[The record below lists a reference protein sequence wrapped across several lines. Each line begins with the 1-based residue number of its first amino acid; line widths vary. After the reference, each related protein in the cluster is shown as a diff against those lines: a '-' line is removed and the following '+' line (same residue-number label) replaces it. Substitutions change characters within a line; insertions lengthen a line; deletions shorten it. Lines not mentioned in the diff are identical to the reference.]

1 MTAMNDTEFD
11 RALVAS
17 AFTLAAERGWSETS
31 VTAAAR
37 AADLPLD
44 RARARFMGRAGILA
58 RFGQIADQAALA
70 HAANEGDNRDRLFD
84 LMMRRIDV
92 LQAHRAGVLALRD
105 YLPLRPALTLML
117 GAATAGSMA
126 WLLEAAGIP
135 AGGVRGNL
143 RVQGLT
149 AAWLYVMR
157 AWQSDESEDLGATM
171 AALDRALDRAVQAEA
186 WIRPNRGGTMA
197 DETMFDDTVAD
208 ISAEPELP
216 TGMPPVPPPFDAP
229 DSPPI

>member
-1 MTAMNDTEFD
+1 MSAMNNTEFD

-84 LMMRRIDV
+84 LVMRRIDV

-105 YLPLRPALTLML
+105 YLPRHPGLAFMLT
-117 GAATAGSMA
+117 AATAGSMA

-135 AGGVRGNL
+135 ASGIRGSL

-171 AALDRALDRAVQAEA
+171 AALDKALDRAVQAEG
-186 WIRPNRGGTMA
+186 WLRRDRGEA
-197 DETMFDDTVAD
+197 AFDEMMPDV
-208 ISAEPELP
+208 SATDPEPLP
-216 TGMPPVPPPFDAP
+216 EMPPEPPLSDAP

>member
-1 MTAMNDTEFD
+1 MSAMNDTEFD

-44 RARARFMGRAGILA
+44 RARSRFMGRAGILA

-84 LMMRRIDV
+84 LVMRRIDV
-92 LQAHRAGVLALRD
+92 LQAHRAGVLALRE
-105 YLPLRPALTLML
+105 YLPLKPGLTLML
-117 GAATAGSMA
+117 AAATAGSMA
-126 WLLEAAGIP
+126 WLLEAAGVP
-135 AGGVRGNL
+135 ANGVRGSL
-143 RVQGLT
+143 RVQGMT

-157 AWQSDESEDLGATM
+157 AWQSDESEDLGGTM

-186 WIRPNRGGTMA
+186 WLRPSRDQAMA
-197 DETMFDDTVAD
+197 DDMMAD
-208 ISAEPELP
+208 VSAEPEPPPEML
-216 TGMPPVPPPFDAP
+216 PVPPPFEAP
-229 DSPPI
+229 ESPPI